1 MCAWSIRN
9 LACRMQYFKISFP
22 SYNVNVDVNK
32 VENAVEKEISGRRRK
47 KKYHS
52 MTRATEFKMKKTE
65 DSIHKLERHLLKIK
79 DSPDVVTIQSMGK
92 HHAQ

>member
-22 SYNVNVDVNK
+22 NYNMDVNK
-32 VENAVEKEISGRRRK
+32 EENAVEKEISGKRRK
-47 KKYHS
+47 KKYNS
-52 MTRATEFKMKKTE
+52 MTRVTEFKMKKTE
-65 DSIHKLERHLLKIK
+65 ESIRKLERHLLKIK
-79 DSPDVVTIQSMGK
+79 DLPEVVTIQSMGK